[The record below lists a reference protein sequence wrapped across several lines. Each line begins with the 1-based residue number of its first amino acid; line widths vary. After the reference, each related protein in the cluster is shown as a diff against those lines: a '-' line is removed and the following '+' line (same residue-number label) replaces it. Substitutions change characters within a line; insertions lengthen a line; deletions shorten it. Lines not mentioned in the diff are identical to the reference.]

1 MKKLLFKG
9 SRKKQEGLRHS
20 ADTFR
25 DQVKIDLQSA
35 NYLKQMEMIKLTTD
49 DLCYIKK
56 LQPYVSEQLEGIVNQ
71 FYKNLSNEP
80 SLLEI
85 INDNSSIERLKNT
98 LKKHIE
104 EMFNG
109 VIDKAFIQQ
118 RFVIAHVHVR
128 IGLQP
133 KWYMCAFQDLYQSL
147 LEIIDK
153 HAESFEEYKLYN
165 LAVSKILNL
174 EQQIVLEAYEQEND
188 RIRSEAEDIKKNMIQ
203 NVNRN
208 AEELAAIS
216 EETSS
221 AIQEVANKSREI
233 ESVTQLGS
241 EIAITTEEQSNEG
254 KNKLKR
260 LETVMSE
267 AEANMSKIS
276 TDMEQLISSSKK
288 IEQIAVMVTAIAD
301 QTNLLALNAAIE
313 AARAGENGKG
323 FAVVAGEVRKLA
335 ENTKDAVSQVGSL
348 ISEINVSSS
357 AMSKTINEVNGG
369 IQTGSVETK
378 ETNAFFDQILASMLQ
393 VKQQNMQIAKDMAD
407 LTEIFE
413 DISGA
418 VQQVAVTSDELS
430 TSTNSID

>member
-1 MKKLLFKG
+1 M
-9 SRKKQEGLRHS
+9 
-20 ADTFR
+20 
-25 DQVKIDLQSA
+25 
-35 NYLKQMEMIKLTTD
+35 
-49 DLCYIKK
+49 
-56 LQPYVSEQLEGIVNQ
+56 
-71 FYKNLSNEP
+71 
-80 SLLEI
+80 
-85 INDNSSIERLKNT
+85 
-98 LKKHIE
+98 
-104 EMFNG
+104 
-109 VIDKAFIQQ
+109 
-118 RFVIAHVHVR
+118 
-128 IGLQP
+128 
-133 KWYMCAFQDLYQSL
+133 
-147 LEIIDK
+147 
-153 HAESFEEYKLYN
+153 
-165 LAVSKILNL
+165 NL

-188 RIRSEAEDIKKNMIQ
+188 RIRSEAEDLKKNMIH

-260 LETVMSE
+260 LETVMNE
-267 AEANMSKIS
+267 AEANMNKIS

-357 AMSKTINEVNGG
+357 AMSKTIHEVNGG
-369 IQTGSVETK
+369 IQTGAVETK

-430 TSTNSID
+430 TVTNSID